1 MFAGVGLT
9 KTYGSSDVFRDLS
22 FNTSSGRA
30 LVIRGPNGSGK
41 TTLLRCLLGSERLDG
56 GHVIVNEQPQRT
68 SAMGYWSQAYG
79 VLDDFS
85 WFPEL
90 TIEDH
95 LRLHDPEADAEDALA
110 HFGIAGLANR
120 LAASL
125 SSGQLRRAALAT
137 TLVRP
142 WNILLLDEPEQ
153 RLDEHGLRQLITAVT
168 AFQDAGRVV
177 VLSTHL
183 KRLQDEI
190 PSDVLTLSEGE

>member
-9 KTYGSSDVFRDLS
+9 KTYGSRDVFRDLS
-22 FNTSSGRA
+22 FSTSLGRA

-41 TTLLRCLLGSERLDG
+41 TTLLRCLLGSERLDA
-56 GHVIVNEQPQRT
+56 GHVVVDDEPQRT
-68 SAMGYWSQAYG
+68 SGMSYWSQAYG

-90 TIEDH
+90 TIGDH
-95 LRLHDPEADAEDALA
+95 LRLHDAGADAENALA
-110 HFGIAGLANR
+110 HFGVAGLANR

-142 WNILLLDEPEQ
+142 WKILLLDEPEQ
-153 RLDEHGLRQLITAVT
+153 RLDEHGLRQLITAIT

-177 VLSTHL
+177 VLATHL
-183 KRLQDEI
+183 KRLQNEI
-190 PSDVLTLSEGE
+190 PSDVVTLGEGA